1 MPSVLL
7 DYLHKNDPGLGER
20 AVAAQKAYARFKT
33 YETRDPSPADVE
45 TLINFGSRL
54 QDVYYCVESAA
65 PVAREHRA
73 VLKDTLECTAGL
85 YKEAHDVGIIVN
97 SSNATLGKILFSWA
111 VVLSDLARLV
121 EDAGGGNEEKL
132 EYAVASCLK
141 VRFSLLLVRFHLSH
155 APNSRSFVCSTLG
168 W

>member
-1 MPSVLL
+1 M
-7 DYLHKNDPGLGER
+7 
-20 AVAAQKAYARFKT
+20 
-33 YETRDPSPADVE
+33 
-45 TLINFGSRL
+45 
-54 QDVYYCVESAA
+54 YYCVESAA
-65 PVAREHRA
+65 PVAREHRS

-141 VRFSLLLVRFHLSH
+141 VRISLLLRRSLVRSFARTLSRM
-155 APNSRSFVCSTLG
+155 SRISRTDLTFVRSFVVLWGGEYAGGQRAGAQQLG
-168 W
+168 PGDL